1 MQKPT
6 ANVDEYIA
14 SFPPEKQ
21 VLLEQMR
28 QTIRDAAPDATELI
42 SYGMPGYKLNGSL
55 VWFAAAKNHIGF
67 YPSTSGVKY
76 FLEKYGH
83 LKSSKG
89 AIQLPMDQPLPLDM
103 VADIVRLRA
112 VENLEKAKLKKKS

>member
-14 SFPPEKQ
+14 SFPPEIQ
-21 VLLEQMR
+21 VLLKQMR
-28 QTIRDAAPDATELI
+28 QTIREAAPDATELI

-67 YPSTSGVKY
+67 YPSTSGVK
-76 FLEKYGH
+76 FFVEKYGN

-89 AIQLPMDQPLPLDM
+89 AIQIPMDKPLPLDM
-103 VADIVRLRA
+103 VADIVRLR
-112 VENLEKAKLKKKS
+112 VEENLAKAQTKKK

>member
-1 MQKPT
+1 MEKHT
-6 ANVDEYIA
+6 TVDAYIA
-14 SFPPEKQ
+14 DFPPEVQ
-21 VLLEQMR
+21 ALLEQMR
-28 QTIRDAAPDATELI
+28 QTIRDSAPDATELI
-42 SYGMPGYKLNGSL
+42 SYGMPGYKLYGSL

-67 YPSTSGVKY
+67 YPSTSGVKF
-76 FLEKYGH
+76 FLEKYGN

-112 VENLEKAKLKKKS
+112 EENLEKGKMKVKK

>member
-6 ANVDEYIA
+6 TVDAYIA
-14 SFPPEKQ
+14 SFPPETQ

-42 SYGMPGYKLNGSL
+42 SYGMPGYKLRGSL

-67 YPSTSGVKY
+67 YPSTSGVQY

-89 AIQLPMDQPLPLDM
+89 AIQLPLDQPLPLDM
-103 VADIVRLRA
+103 VADIVRMRVA
-112 VENLEKAKLKKKS
+112 ENLEKAKLKKKS

>member
-14 SFPPEKQ
+14 MFPPEIQ
-21 VLLEQMR
+21 VLLKQMR
-28 QTIRDAAPDATELI
+28 QTIREAAPDATELI

-67 YPSTSGVKY
+67 YPSTSGVK
-76 FLEKYGH
+76 FFVEKYGN

-89 AIQLPMDQPLPLDM
+89 AIQIPMDKPLPLDM
-103 VADIVRLRA
+103 VADIVRVRVL
-112 VENLEKAKLKKKS
+112 ENIAKAK